1 MSDEL
6 SYIENAAGQFAIP
19 CQIKIA
25 ADCAQAGKFCGDKE
39 DARHWAEEEC
49 WIFSGEGY
57 LCDHC
62 HQQIMRNITNLQ
74 TKKMN

>member
-6 SYIENAAGQFAIP
+6 SYIENEEGGFAIP

-25 ADCAQAGKFCGDKE
+25 EDCVQVGEFCESKE
-39 DARHWAEEEC
+39 DACHWVEEEC
-49 WIFSGEGY
+49 WISSGEGY
-57 LCDHC
+57 FCLQCNE
-62 HQQIMRNITNLQ
+62 QIMRNIVKLE